1 MQREALFN
9 IGTCSWT
16 YDSWVGLIY
25 SEKKKENYL
34 GEYSK
39 YYSTVEIDQWFWS
52 LFPNNKVKLPNSKV
66 VADYAKSVPGNFK
79 FSIKVPNSVTLT
91 HYYSRAK
98 NSPLKKNP
106 YFLSTEI
113 FSEFLERLSPMQN
126 NLGPLIFQFEYLNK
140 KKMPSQQLFME
151 KITDFLNACPKDY
164 SYAIEVRNPNFLNKD
179 YFEFLS
185 THGLHHVF
193 LQGYYMPS
201 IFEIYNKYKF
211 FLNYLVVIRLHGPNR
226 KGIEKETSNKWNEIV
241 SPKDDELTGVSQM
254 VLELNRRDIAVYVNI
269 NNHYEGS
276 APKTI
281 EKVLANLEIKT

>member
-1 MQREALFN
+1 MQREELLN
-9 IGTCSWT
+9 IGTCSWK

-34 GEYSK
+34 KEYSK

-52 LFPNNKVKLPNSKV
+52 LFPNSKVKLPDSKV

-91 HYYSRAK
+91 HYYSRDK
-98 NSPLKKNP
+98 NAPLKKNP

-113 FSEFLERLSPMQN
+113 FNEFLEQLFPMQDK
-126 NLGPLIFQFEYLNK
+126 LGPLIFQFEYLNK
-140 KKMPSQQLFME
+140 KKMANQQLFME
-151 KITDFLNACPKDY
+151 KIADFLNECPRDY
-164 SYAIEVRNPNFLNKD
+164 SYTIEVRNPNFLNKD

-185 THGLHHVF
+185 SHGLHHVF

-201 IFEIYNKYKF
+201 IIEIYNKYKL
-211 FLNYLVVIRLHGPNR
+211 FLKDLVVIRLHGPDR
-226 KGIEKETSNKWNEIV
+226 KGIEKKTLKRWNEIV
-241 SPKDDELTGVSQM
+241 SPKDDELNGVSQM
-254 VLELNRRDIAVYVNI
+254 VRELNQRGIEVYVNI

-281 EKVLANLEIKT
+281 EKILADLEMKT